1 MTDQLGKLLII
12 LGGVLAASGALILL
26 LGRFIDL
33 TRLPGTLKVESG
45 NFRLEVPVLASILLS
60 IFLTVI
66 LNILARLF
74 RN

>member
-1 MTDQLGKLLII
+1 MTDQLGKLLHIH
-12 LGGVLAASGALILL
+12 GGVLAASGALILQ

-33 TRLPGTLKVESG
+33 SRLPGTLKVESG